1 MDQEAL
7 RQAARYRQWQ
17 AEELAILRA
26 TKDSGDRQQ
35 HRLLADMYGKRADE
49 YEAQA
54 NRRSSE

>member
-26 TKDSGDRQQ
+26 TKDIGDRQQ
-35 HRLLADMYGKRADE
+35 HRLLADRYGKRPDE
-49 YEAQA
+49 YEARA
-54 NRRSSE
+54 NSSKDE